1 MANYRLKDQVLV
13 RDLASFKWKAAWLRG
28 VEVTTKDV
36 LVSNAFL
43 QGVPLPDGWRPALRA
58 LQALKDARRV
68 SKKDPPPNVPYL
80 DCDLIGVPKPVFA
93 PTGPRCSGTCI
104 TFSERGRPAN
114 YALVAHVHSD
124 VWICSP
130 GASIGHS
137 IMGTPVWDNAS
148 CIEKDLS
155 RDLWSTA
162 AVSKRR
168 VRGHMHAGNLRPLL
182 VDHADAFAA
191 LVADKTWEAEVR
203 RASIEERNVNFE
215 AAGAMYENNP
225 FRWESDDRVSHS
237 MVEYCWRWEQA
248 GAMHFE
254 RKTVRLDDAV
264 RGQVPLPE
272 RLFTDASL
280 YKRLLDRAKV
290 ETEQTYCPC
299 KYLGLRTDSGYEPNP
314 ANWPV
319 GGRKSHEK
327 IWLQFMHVRNSVTN
341 KPHIVCIHAN
351 SFLSRTTR
359 VAGNPLNVTAARSLR
374 FSIEFL
380 NAFAENRL
388 PGMKFRGVSYENA
401 ERPEIICHL
410 ANDIDIQN
418 EIFWWDLPSGEC
430 ICRSLLQL
438 MDDKL
443 DTIIPEGNIDAY
455 QIVGSEL
462 GYDTLGIPG
471 TEQDDHP
478 RLMYNELT

>member
-1 MANYRLKDQVLV
+1 MCRRYVGGDVANYRLKDQVLV

-36 LVSNAFL
+36 LVSNAFF

-215 AAGAMYENNP
+215 AARAMYENNP
-225 FRWESDDRVSHS
+225 FRWESDHYVSH
-237 MVEYCWRWEQA
+237 
-248 GAMHFE
+248 
-254 RKTVRLDDAV
+254 L
-264 RGQVPLPE
+264 
-272 RLFTDASL
+272 
-280 YKRLLDRAKV
+280 
-290 ETEQTYCPC
+290 
-299 KYLGLRTDSGYEPNP
+299 
-314 ANWPV
+314 
-319 GGRKSHEK
+319 
-327 IWLQFMHVRNSVTN
+327 
-341 KPHIVCIHAN
+341 
-351 SFLSRTTR
+351 
-359 VAGNPLNVTAARSLR
+359 VAA
-374 FSIEFL
+374 
-380 NAFAENRL
+380 
-388 PGMKFRGVSYENA
+388 
-401 ERPEIICHL
+401 
-410 ANDIDIQN
+410 
-418 EIFWWDLPSGEC
+418 
-430 ICRSLLQL
+430 
-438 MDDKL
+438 
-443 DTIIPEGNIDAY
+443 
-455 QIVGSEL
+455 
-462 GYDTLGIPG
+462 
-471 TEQDDHP
+471 
-478 RLMYNELT
+478 